1 MALSLLL
8 LTLSQYSAPNITN
21 EGMVQA
27 CVQTCLAFADQPS
40 YDLKGCIAKCQELAK
55 P

>member
-8 LTLSQYSAPNITN
+8 LTLAQYSMPNNTN
-21 EGMVQA
+21 EAQVQA
-27 CVQTCLAFADQPS
+27 CIQTCHAYADKPS
-40 YDLKGCIAKCQELAK
+40 YDLKGCIAKCQELAR